1 MGNGTDVL
9 GMEHKVKLDLGIPCL
24 RTHDGLQKIQLK
36 TLYCG
41 NLNQNIPILM
51 SSDLT
56 GDVAKFS
63 ISSKRLYS

>member
-1 MGNGTDVL
+1 MGNDTDVF
-9 GMEHKVKLDLGIPCL
+9 GMEHKVKRDLGIPRL
-24 RTHDGLQKIQLK
+24 RTHDDLQKIQLK
-36 TLYCG
+36 TPHCG

-63 ISSKRLYS
+63 ISSKCLYR